1 LVGFENSSDAG
12 VYRLSDTQA
21 LVQSVDFFTPIV
33 DDPKT
38 FGAIAAANAISD
50 IYAMG
55 GRPITAL
62 ALVGFPHKILGP
74 EVLVEILQGGA
85 EKVME
90 AGAVIVGGHSVMDEE
105 LKYGLSVTG
114 LVDPKDM
121 RTNSAAKPG
130 DVLVL
135 TKPLGTGL
143 IANALKADKVT
154 EDDPRVRAAVAS
166 MAALNASA
174 SDVLTKHG
182 SRCATDVTGFGLV
195 GHAQEVAKGSGVGLV
210 IRTSALPC
218 FELALELAQNPLG
231 GGSKANQD
239 MAEAFMD
246 VDDDVDVA
254 RLRVACDAQTSGGLL
269 GCVSADVVDAVIADL
284 TAAGTLAAVVIGE
297 AVANHPGRL
306 HLIN

>member
-1 LVGFENSSDAG
+1 
-12 VYRLSDTQA
+12 
-21 LVQSVDFFTPIV
+21 VQSVDFFTPIV

-38 FGAIAAANAISD
+38 FGAIAASNALSD

-74 EVLVEILQGGA
+74 EVLVEILLGGA
-85 EKVME
+85 EKVRE
-90 AGAVIVGGHSVMDEE
+90 ANAVIVGGHSVMDEE

-114 LVDPKDM
+114 LVDPAQL

-143 IANALKADKVT
+143 IANALKAGQVK
-154 EDDPRVRAAVAS
+154 EDDPRVQEAIAS
-166 MAALNASA
+166 MVALNASA

-182 SRCATDVTGFGLV
+182 SRCATDITGFGLV
-195 GHAQEVAKGSGVGLV
+195 GHAHEVARGSGAGLV
-210 IRTSALPC
+210 IRASALPC
-218 FELALELAQNPLG
+218 FDLALELAQKPLG

-246 VDDDVDVA
+246 VDADADVPRV
-254 RLRVACDAQTSGGLL
+254 RVACDAQTSGGLL
-269 GCVSADVVDAVIADL
+269 GCVSKDSVDAVIADL
-284 TAAGTLAAVVIGE
+284 EAAGTLAAVVIGE
-297 AVANHPGRL
+297 VVAEHPGRL
-306 HLIN
+306 HIVA